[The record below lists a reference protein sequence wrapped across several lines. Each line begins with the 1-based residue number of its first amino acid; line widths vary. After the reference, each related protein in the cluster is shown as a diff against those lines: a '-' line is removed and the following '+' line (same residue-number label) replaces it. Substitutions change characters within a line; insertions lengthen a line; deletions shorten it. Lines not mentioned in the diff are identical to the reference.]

1 LQIHPV
7 IGEARPASLTN
18 KKQEFLPNPC
28 DNLAKR
34 SGASINCKKKKKKF
48 LMEEQKVTN
57 LRVTLIIV

>member
-34 SGASINCKKKKKKF
+34 SGASINCKKKKKEKIPDGGAKSYK
-48 LMEEQKVTN
+48 LSGPS
-57 LRVTLIIV
+57 